1 MAGRT
6 TRTSVT
12 FSRPFSLADVDGIQ
26 PAGTYR
32 VQTVDVTLDN
42 LSFLAYRRVSTT
54 IELPAIGT
62 LSSRRQMVSIDPL
75 ELEAA
80 LKRDPGGSAE
90 HNRQDAEQGHSRRSD
105 RTKSRG
111 SRA

>member
-12 FSRPFSLADVDGIQ
+12 FSRSLLLADLDGIQ

-32 VQTVDVTLDN
+32 IQTVDVAVDD
-42 LSFLAYRRVSTT
+42 LSLRTYRRVSTT
-54 IELPAIGT
+54 IELPAVGT
-62 LSSRRQMVSIDPL
+62 ASSRRRVVAIDPL

-80 LKRDPGGSAE
+80 LKMDPATSGPS
-90 HNRQDAEQGHSRRSD
+90 S
-105 RTKSRG
+105 
-111 SRA
+111 

>member
-6 TRTSVT
+6 TRMSVA
-12 FSRPFSLADVDGIQ
+12 FSRPFSLPDLDGIQ

-32 VQTVDVTLDN
+32 IQTVDVTLDN

-54 IELPAIGT
+54 IELPAVGT
-62 LSSRRQMVSIDPL
+62 AGSRRQVITIDPL

-80 LKRDPGGSAE
+80 LNRDPAGNA
-90 HNRQDAEQGHSRRSD
+90 QDTRKDTEQVI
-105 RTKSRG
+105 
-111 SRA
+111 

>member
-6 TRTSVT
+6 TRMSVA
-12 FSRPFSLADVDGIQ
+12 FLRPFSLPDLDGIQ

-32 VQTVDVTLDN
+32 IQTVDVALDN

-54 IELPAIGT
+54 IELPAVGAAG
-62 LSSRRQMVSIDPL
+62 SRRQVITIDPI

-80 LKRDPGGSAE
+80 LKRDPAGNA
-90 HNRQDAEQGHSRRSD
+90 QDSRKVTEQII
-105 RTKSRG
+105 
-111 SRA
+111 

>member
-32 VQTVDVTLDN
+32 VQTVGVTPDG
-42 LSFLAYRRVSTT
+42 LSFPAYRRVSTT
-54 IELPAIGT
+54 IELPSVGVAG
-62 LSSRRQMVSIDPL
+62 SKRQVIAIDPL

-80 LKRDPGGSAE
+80 LERDPGDNAE
-90 HNRQDAEQGHSRRSD
+90 DQKNKPK
-105 RTKSRG
+105 RTT
-111 SRA
+111 

>member
-6 TRTSVT
+6 TRMSVT
-12 FSRPFSLADVDGIQ
+12 FSRPFSLVDVDGIQ

-32 VQTVDVTLDN
+32 IQTVDVTLDS

-54 IELPAIGT
+54 IELPAVGT
-62 LSSRRQMVSIDPL
+62 AGSKRQVITIDPL

-80 LKRDPGGSAE
+80 LKRDSAG
-90 HNRQDAEQGHSRRSD
+90 NAQDSRKDAEQVI
-105 RTKSRG
+105 
-111 SRA
+111 

>member
-6 TRTSVT
+6 TRMSVT
-12 FSRPFSLADVDGIQ
+12 FSRPFSLVDVDGIQ

-32 VQTVDVTLDN
+32 IQTVDVTLDS

-54 IELPAIGT
+54 IELPAVGT
-62 LSSRRQMVSIDPL
+62 AGSKRQVITIDPL

-80 LKRDPGGSAE
+80 LKRDSAG
-90 HNRQDAEQGHSRRSD
+90 NAQDARKDAEQVI
-105 RTKSRG
+105 
-111 SRA
+111 

>member
-6 TRTSVT
+6 TRMSVA

-32 VQTVDVTLDN
+32 IQTVDVTLDN

-54 IELPAIGT
+54 IELPAVGT
-62 LSSRRQMVSIDPL
+62 AGSRRQVITIDPV

-80 LKRDPGGSAE
+80 LKRDPAGKTE
-90 HNRQDAEQGHSRRSD
+90 DTRNDTEQFI
-105 RTKSRG
+105 
-111 SRA
+111 

>member
-6 TRTSVT
+6 TRMSVA
-12 FSRPFSLADVDGIQ
+12 FSRPFALADVDGIQ

-32 VQTVDVTLDN
+32 IQTVDVALDN

-54 IELPAIGT
+54 IELPAVGT
-62 LSSRRQMVSIDPL
+62 AGSRRQVITIDPL

-80 LKRDPGGSAE
+80 LNRDPAGNG
-90 HNRQDAEQGHSRRSD
+90 QDSQKVTEQII
-105 RTKSRG
+105 
-111 SRA
+111 

>member
-6 TRTSVT
+6 TRMSVA
-12 FSRPFSLADVDGIQ
+12 FSHPFSLADVDGIQ

-32 VQTVDVTLDN
+32 IQTVDVTLDN

-54 IELPAIGT
+54 IELPAVGT
-62 LSSRRQMVSIDPL
+62 AGSRRQVVTIDPL

-80 LKRDPGGSAE
+80 LKRDPAG
-90 HNRQDAEQGHSRRSD
+90 NTQDSRKDTEQVI
-105 RTKSRG
+105 
-111 SRA
+111 

>member
-6 TRTSVT
+6 TRMSVT
-12 FSRPFSLADVDGIQ
+12 FSRPFSLVDVDGIQ

-32 VQTVDVTLDN
+32 IQTVDVTLDS

-54 IELPAIGT
+54 IELPAVGT
-62 LSSRRQMVSIDPL
+62 AGSKRQVITIDPL

-80 LKRDPGGSAE
+80 LKGDPAGNARDS
-90 HNRQDAEQGHSRRSD
+90 RKDSEQVI
-105 RTKSRG
+105 
-111 SRA
+111 

>member
-6 TRTSVT
+6 TRMSVT
-12 FSRPFSLADVDGIQ
+12 FSRSFALADVDGIQ

-32 VQTVDVTLDN
+32 IQTVDVTLDN

-54 IELPAIGT
+54 IELPAVGT
-62 LSSRRQMVSIDPL
+62 VSARRQVITIDPV

-80 LKRDPGGSAE
+80 LKKDPASTTE
-90 HNRQDAEQGHSRRSD
+90 DIHKETEQMP
-105 RTKSRG
+105 
-111 SRA
+111 

>member
-6 TRTSVT
+6 TRMSVT

-32 VQTVDVTLDN
+32 IQTVDVTLDS

-54 IELPAIGT
+54 IELPAVGAV
-62 LSSRRQMVSIDPL
+62 SSRRQVVTIDPL

-80 LKRDPGGSAE
+80 LKTDPAAGAE
-90 HNRQDAEQGHSRRSD
+90 DIRKDIEQL
-105 RTKSRG
+105 T
-111 SRA
+111 

>member
-6 TRTSVT
+6 TRMSVT
-12 FSRPFSLADVDGIQ
+12 FSRPFALADVDGIQ

-32 VQTVDVTLDN
+32 IQTVDVALDT

-54 IELPAIGT
+54 IELPAVGT
-62 LSSRRQMVSIDPL
+62 AGSRRQVITIDPL

-80 LKRDPGGSAE
+80 LNRDPAGNAA
-90 HNRQDAEQGHSRRSD
+90 DIRRDSE
-105 RTKSRG
+105 
-111 SRA
+111 

>member
-6 TRTSVT
+6 TRMSVT
-12 FSRPFSLADVDGIQ
+12 FSRPFSLVDVDGIQ

-32 VQTVDVTLDN
+32 IQTVDVTLDS

-54 IELPAIGT
+54 IELPAVGT
-62 LSSRRQMVSIDPL
+62 AGSKRQVITIDPL

-80 LKRDPGGSAE
+80 LKGDPAGNAQDS
-90 HNRQDAEQGHSRRSD
+90 RKDAEQVI
-105 RTKSRG
+105 
-111 SRA
+111 

>member
-6 TRTSVT
+6 TRRSVT
-12 FSRPFSLADVDGIQ
+12 FLQPFSLADVDGIQ

-32 VQTVDVTLDN
+32 IQTVDVTLDS

-54 IELPAIGT
+54 IELPAVGT
-62 LSSRRQMVSIDPL
+62 LSSRRQVVTIDPL

-80 LKRDPGGSAE
+80 LKRDPADNAEDIRNDAE
-90 HNRQDAEQGHSRRSD
+90 HV
-105 RTKSRG
+105 T
-111 SRA
+111 

>member
-6 TRTSVT
+6 TRMSVA
-12 FSRPFSLADVDGIQ
+12 FSRPFSLPDLDGIQ

-32 VQTVDVTLDN
+32 IQTVDVALDN

-54 IELPAIGT
+54 IELPAVGT
-62 LSSRRQMVSIDPL
+62 AGSRRQVITIDPV

-80 LKRDPGGSAE
+80 LKRDPAGNA
-90 HNRQDAEQGHSRRSD
+90 QDTRKDTEQVI
-105 RTKSRG
+105 
-111 SRA
+111 

>member
-12 FSRPFSLADVDGIQ
+12 FSRSFSLAELDGVQ

-32 VQTVDVTLDN
+32 IQTVDVAVDDLP
-42 LSFLAYRRVSTT
+42 LSAYRRVSTT
-54 IELPAIGT
+54 IEVPAVST
-62 LSSRRQMVSIDPL
+62 ASSRRRVVAIDPL

-80 LKRDPGGSAE
+80 LKSDPATS
-90 HNRQDAEQGHSRRSD
+90 
-105 RTKSRG
+105 TLPC
-111 SRA
+111 